1 MNKRLTFKLIGNVLL
16 IEVVLL
22 VISLGVSLLTGGTD
36 AAALLISAAITA
48 AAGFGLSMLKPNND
62 NLRAREGFAVCALT
76 WVLVSF
82 FGALPFWIHGSISSL
97 LDAYFEVVSGFTTTG
112 ATILTNVEA
121 LPKGLLFWR
130 SFTHWAG
137 GMGVLVLSLALIPK
151 MGARSMHLMRAESPG
166 PSVDK
171 LVPRVGNNAK
181 ILYLLYVGLSALMLV
196 CLLLTGM
203 SLYDALIHVFGAAGT
218 GGFSNYNASVAHFD
232 SAAVDFIIALFMMLF
247 GVNFSMYY
255 FLLRRNWKA
264 VLGNSELKAYLG
276 IILVSTIAIAFN
288 IINRYEG
295 NFLTA
300 LRYSFFQVSSI
311 MTSTGYATADFNLW
325 AHFSR
330 TLLVILMFIGA
341 SAGSTGGGIKVVRI
355 QMLFK
360 VMVRE
365 IRHTIHPKSVS
376 TVKMDGRPVSDSV
389 IAGVLSF
396 FAAYMLIL
404 MSATLIVSL
413 DGYSFETTFTAV
425 IATLSNIGPGLGMV
439 GPTGNFAHFSELSKL
454 VLTLCMLIGR
464 LEIFPILM
472 LFAPGAWRQD

>member
-16 IEVVLL
+16 IEAILL
-22 VISLGVSLLTGGTD
+22 VISLFVSLLTGGTD
-36 AAALLISAAITA
+36 AMAFVISAAITA
-48 AAGFGLSMLKPNND
+48 AAGGVLSLLKPKND

-76 WVLVSF
+76 WILVSF
-82 FGALPFWIHGSISSL
+82 FGALPFWIHGSIPFF

-112 ATILTNVEA
+112 SSILTDIEA
-121 LPKGLLFWR
+121 LPRGLLFWR

-166 PSVDK
+166 PSVEK

-181 ILYLLYVGLSALMLV
+181 ILYQLYIGLSVLMV
-196 CLLLTGM
+196 IVELLCGM
-203 SLYDALIHVFGAAGT
+203 NLYDAVLNMFGTAGT
-218 GGFSNYNASVAHFD
+218 GGFGHYADSVAHYN
-232 SAAVDFIIALFMMLF
+232 SALIETVTAVFMALF
-247 GVNFSMYY
+247 GVNFSIYY
-255 FLLRRNWKA
+255 FILRRNWKA
-264 VLGNSELKAYLG
+264 CTNNSELKAYLG
-276 IILVSTIAIAFN
+276 IMSVSTIAIAIN
-288 IINRYEG
+288 IMGRYNG
-295 NFLTA
+295 NFFTA

-325 AHFSR
+325 NHFSR

-365 IRHTIHPKSVS
+365 VRQTIHPKSVN

-389 IAGVLSF
+389 ISGVLSF

-404 MSATLIVSL
+404 MTATLIVSL

-425 IATLSNIGPGLGMV
+425 VATLSNIGPGLGMV
-439 GPTGNFAHFSELSKL
+439 GPTGSFAFFSPMSKI

-472 LFAPGAWRQD
+472 LAAPSAWRRD

>member
-16 IEVVLL
+16 IEAILMVVSL
-22 VISLGVSLLTGGTD
+22 VVSLLTSRTD
-36 AAALLISAAITA
+36 AIAMLISAAITA
-48 AAGFGLSMLKPNND
+48 AAGFGLSMLKPKND

-82 FGALPFWIHGSISSL
+82 FGALPFWFYGSIPSF

-112 ATILTNVEA
+112 ATILTDVEA

-151 MGARSMHLMRAESPG
+151 MGARSIHLMRAESPG

-181 ILYLLYVGLSALMLV
+181 ILYQLYIGLSLLMLV
-196 CLLLTGM
+196 CLMLTGM
-203 SLYDALIHVFGAAGT
+203 SLYDALIHTFGAAGT

-232 SAAVDFIIALFMMLF
+232 SAAVDFIIALFMMFF

-255 FLLRRNWKA
+255 FLLKRNWKT
-264 VLGNSELKAYLG
+264 LLHNSELKAYLG
-276 IILVSTIAIAFN
+276 TILFATIAIAFN
-288 IINRYEG
+288 IVNRYEG
-295 NFLTA
+295 NFFTA

-355 QMLFK
+355 QLLFK

-365 IRHTIHPKSVS
+365 IRHTIHPKSVN
-376 TVKMDGRPVSDSV
+376 TVKMDGRPVGDNV

-396 FAAYMLIL
+396 FCAYMLIL
-404 MSATLIVSL
+404 MIATLIVSL

-425 IATLSNIGPGLGMV
+425 VATLSNIGPGLGMV
-439 GPTGNFAHFSELSKL
+439 GPTGNFAHFSDLSKA

-464 LEIFPILM
+464 LEIFPMLM
-472 LFAPGAWRQD
+472 LFAPSAWRRD

>member
-1 MNKRLTFKLIGNVLL
+1 
-16 IEVVLL
+16 
-22 VISLGVSLLTGGTD
+22 
-36 AAALLISAAITA
+36 
-48 AAGFGLSMLKPNND
+48 
-62 NLRAREGFAVCALT
+62 
-76 WVLVSF
+76 
-82 FGALPFWIHGSISSL
+82 
-97 LDAYFEVVSGFTTTG
+97 
-112 ATILTNVEA
+112 
-121 LPKGLLFWR
+121 
-130 SFTHWAG
+130 
-137 GMGVLVLSLALIPK
+137 MGVLVLSLALIPK

-181 ILYLLYVGLSALMLV
+181 ILYMLYIGLSGLMLV

-203 SLYDALIHVFGAAGT
+203 SLYDALIHTFGAAGT
-218 GGFSNYNASVAHFD
+218 GGFSNYNASVGHFN
-232 SAAVDFIIALFMMLF
+232 SPAVDFIIALFMMLF
-247 GVNFSMYY
+247 GVNFSIYY
-255 FLLRRNWKA
+255 FMLRRNWKA
-264 VLGNSELKAYLG
+264 VLHNSELKAYLG
-276 IILVSTIAIAFN
+276 TILFAVIAIAFN
-288 IINRYEG
+288 IRNRYGG
-295 NFLTA
+295 NMLTA

-325 AHFSR
+325 NDFSR

-360 VMVRE
+360 TMVRE
-365 IRHTIHPKSVS
+365 IRHTIHPKSVN
-376 TVKMDGRPVSDSV
+376 TLKMDGRPVSESV
-389 IAGVLSF
+389 ISGVLAF

-439 GPTGNFAHFSELSKL
+439 GPTGNFSHFSDLSKI
-454 VLTLCMLIGR
+454 VLSLCMLIGR

-472 LFAPGAWRQD
+472 LFAPGAWRKD

>member
-1 MNKRLTFKLIGNVLL
+1 MNIKLTFKLIGNVVL
-16 IEVVLL
+16 IEAILL
-22 VISLGVSLLTGGTD
+22 VISLAVSLLTGGTD
-36 AAALLISAAITA
+36 AVALLVSAAVTA
-48 AAGFGLSMLKPNND
+48 ACGFGLSHLKPKND

-76 WVLVSF
+76 WALVSF
-82 FGALPFWIHGSISSL
+82 FGALPFTIHGCIPSF

-112 ATILTNVEA
+112 SSILTNVEI

-181 ILYLLYVGLSALMLV
+181 ILYQLYVGLSLLMLV
-196 CLLLTGM
+196 IELLCGM
-203 SLYDALIHVFGAAGT
+203 NLYDALLNMFGTAGT
-218 GGFSNYNASVAHFD
+218 GGFGHYADSVAHYK
-232 SAAVDFIIALFMMLF
+232 SPLIEMVTAVFLTLF
-247 GVNFSMYY
+247 GVNFSIYY
-255 FLLRRNWKA
+255 FALRRNWKA
-264 VLGNSELKAYLG
+264 IGNNSELKAYIG
-276 IILVSTIAIAFN
+276 IMLFSTIAIAFN
-288 IINRYEG
+288 ILNRYGG

-300 LRYSFFQVSSI
+300 LRYSYFQVASI
-311 MTSTGYATADFNLW
+311 MTSAGYATADFNLW
-325 AHFSR
+325 NHFSR

-341 SAGSTGGGIKVVRI
+341 SAGSTGGGIKVIRI

-365 IRHTIHPKSVS
+365 IRHTIHPKSVN
-376 TVKMDGRPVSDSV
+376 TVKVDGRPVSESV
-389 IAGVLSF
+389 ISGVLSF
-396 FAAYMLIL
+396 FSAYMLIL
-404 MSATLIVSL
+404 MIATLIVSL

-425 IATLSNIGPGLGMV
+425 VATLSNIGPGLGMV
-439 GPTGNFAHFSELSKL
+439 GPTGSFAFFSPLSKI

-472 LFAPGAWRQD
+472 LFAPSAWRNY